1 MTSLLLSA
9 SDNAVSQNVSGCRL
23 LGAGSL
29 DFYVAAFLDLQT
41 QPFSGVIWID
51 RCSSKDLFALIIWRN
66 NWSHMKNKGTKLKSK
81 KKGSDNAFGC
91 DLIEHLQNSGQD
103 GKAFILFSLK
113 SNTFYKQPPSNY
125 KQPLCLV
132 T

>member
-1 MTSLLLSA
+1 
-9 SDNAVSQNVSGCRL
+9 
-23 LGAGSL
+23 
-29 DFYVAAFLDLQT
+29 
-41 QPFSGVIWID
+41 
-51 RCSSKDLFALIIWRN
+51 
-66 NWSHMKNKGTKLKSK
+66 MKNKGTKLKSK

-103 GKAFILFSLK
+103 GKTFILFSLK
-113 SNTFYKQPPSNY
+113 SKTFNKQPPSNY